1 MHGVKLTAASQ
12 PAEEDIVVADG
23 VRVDE
28 QEHLLRL
35 LVAARGCLG
44 LRVVEV
50 EHIIIEVVALR
61 GGGRDSQPTPP
72 PAAAAALVVSTLME
86 LR

>member
-72 PAAAAALVVSTLME
+72 AAAAALVVSTLME